1 MARIVVIDAS
11 VANAALS
18 ADDVHHQAA
27 SRALASTTD
36 DEIVIA
42 ATTRAEVLI
51 GPSRLGGTELD
62 IARDF
67 IAGCVTVP
75 VTARVAD
82 HAALLRAHHRALS
95 LPDAIALTIAE
106 AIEADIVWTFD
117 LRWRTVDSRVSIP

>member
-1 MARIVVIDAS
+1 LARLVVIDAS
-11 VANAALS
+11 VAIAALS

-27 SRALASTTD
+27 SRALASATD

-42 ATTRAEVLI
+42 ATTRAEILI
-51 GPSRLGGTELD
+51 GPSRMGGTVLD
-62 IARDF
+62 TARDF

-75 VTARVAD
+75 VTAKVAD
-82 HAALLRAHHRALS
+82 EAALLRARHRALS

-106 AIEADIVWTFD
+106 AIDADVVWTFD